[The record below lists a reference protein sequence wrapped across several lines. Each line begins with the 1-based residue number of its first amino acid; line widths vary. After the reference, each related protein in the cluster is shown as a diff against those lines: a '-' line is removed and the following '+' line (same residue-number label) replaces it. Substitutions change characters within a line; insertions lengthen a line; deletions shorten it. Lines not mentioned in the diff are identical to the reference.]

1 MQFGGRFCPQ
11 RAAVNED
18 ASLYSFSHL
27 EVYKKSGHL
36 CPESCV
42 TVAAQS
48 NSSLSLPAKESGS
61 KTVQMLLFSFAKN
74 MALCGAR

>member
-1 MQFGGRFCPQ
+1 MRWPVLPQ

-18 ASLYSFSHL
+18 ASLYSCSHL

-61 KTVQMLLFSFAKN
+61 KSAQMLLFFPFAKN